1 MDSLVLE
8 IGPAAAVL
16 WGSVGAW
23 SLGELV
29 MSRRQAGGGAASD
42 PSYVA
47 MSAGIALSF
56 LLSFAA
62 ASLDAW
68 RLSGGRT
75 WPAVAGICLVWT
87 GIALRVWSIRTLGR
101 FFTYAVT
108 VAGDQ
113 RVVRSGPYRALRHPS
128 YTGLLIGVLGI
139 GLALGSW
146 LTLITAV
153 APPLCA
159 VLIRIRVEEAAMSA
173 RLGDEYRDYAAAT
186 RRLVPGVW

>member
-8 IGPAAAVL
+8 TGPAAVLL

-62 ASLDAW
+62 AAW
-68 RLSGGRT
+68 DGGRLPGGRT

-128 YTGLLIGVLGI
+128 YTGLLVGVLGI
-139 GLALGSW
+139 GIALGGW
-146 LTLITAV
+146 LTVVTAV

-159 VLIRIRVEEAAMSA
+159 VLVRIRVEEAALSA

-186 RRLVPGVW
+186 KRLVPGVW